1 MRQDSVTGRP
11 RLWTAGFWQI
21 NFINLW
27 VSMSV
32 YMFMPLWPV
41 WQGEE
46 SGTALDE
53 SGAMVALFGLG
64 LFLPGPFC
72 NYWLDTY
79 KRKTICLWAML
90 AVMAA
95 TFVLS
100 FPGLPTGLP
109 AVLRLLQGMAFGVF
123 QIALGSTLLIDLSH
137 TRRRTQAAH
146 VYYWFSR
153 FAWSLG
159 PAAGWLAIRCGMA
172 NVMVSMACVA
182 VTAALVLLLRLHVP
196 FRTPLEP
203 VRFSTDRFWLRRG
216 SPLFFGLLPVTLSAG
231 LMMAGNRCFEFYG
244 LLMVGFLLALVSHEV
259 VFANADLRAEV
270 TAGLILLF
278 GACLLLLT
286 GEAVVTVP
294 FASVLAGWGL
304 GLTSSRYLLFL
315 IRISE
320 HCERGTAQST
330 YMLAWEGGI
339 CMGFFGGCLMMR
351 CCPRA
356 VYGVGMLLTAGAAVY
371 YLLYAHAWFLKRC
384 RR

>member
-1 MRQDSVTGRP
+1 
-11 RLWTAGFWQI
+11 
-21 NFINLW
+21 
-27 VSMSV
+27 MSV

-182 VTAALVLLLRLHVP
+182 VTAALVL
-196 FRTPLEP
+196 
-203 VRFSTDRFWLRRG
+203 DRK
-216 SPLFFGLLPVTLSAG
+216 S
-231 LMMAGNRCFEFYG
+231 
-244 LLMVGFLLALVSHEV
+244 V
-259 VFANADLRAEV
+259 V
-270 TAGLILLF
+270 
-278 GACLLLLT
+278 
-286 GEAVVTVP
+286 
-294 FASVLAGWGL
+294 
-304 GLTSSRYLLFL
+304 
-315 IRISE
+315 
-320 HCERGTAQST
+320 
-330 YMLAWEGGI
+330 
-339 CMGFFGGCLMMR
+339 
-351 CCPRA
+351 
-356 VYGVGMLLTAGAAVY
+356 
-371 YLLYAHAWFLKRC
+371 
-384 RR
+384 